1 MNVHGI
7 GLGLNISSKIL
18 DQFGGN
24 IKVNSIEGEGSS
36 FIFTIKLFENLNIDQ
51 ADQSLEINPNELC
64 FIWKAPDGGDVL
76 YIKDLAN

>member
-36 FIFTIKLFENLNIDQ
+36 FIFTIKLFENLNID
-51 ADQSLEINPNELC
+51 
-64 FIWKAPDGGDVL
+64 
-76 YIKDLAN
+76 